1 MGLTLLIEGLGA
13 QPGQVGGSVEIGNG
27 FGHGQD
33 VKLRGWELAEE
44 RARSLVALKG
54 CELGEAAGGEDGGN
68 SGLAVGLLGGN
79 YLIRSLMLLP

>member
-1 MGLTLLIEGLGA
+1 
-13 QPGQVGGSVEIGNG
+13 VCRSGSG
-27 FGHGQD
+27 
-33 VKLRGWELAEE
+33 
-44 RARSLVALKG
+44 SLVALKG